1 MRHLPYSS
9 ELTLTDY
16 HLFLNLKKGTC
27 TDKFSANNEL
37 ESALAGSENVTHRND
52 LCINK
57 DGDYVVKQKCV
68 FIDLPCSTSYMYK

>member
-1 MRHLPYSS
+1 
-9 ELTLTDY
+9 
-16 HLFLNLKKGTC
+16 
-27 TDKFSANNEL
+27 
-37 ESALAGSENVTHRND
+37 LAGSENVTHRND